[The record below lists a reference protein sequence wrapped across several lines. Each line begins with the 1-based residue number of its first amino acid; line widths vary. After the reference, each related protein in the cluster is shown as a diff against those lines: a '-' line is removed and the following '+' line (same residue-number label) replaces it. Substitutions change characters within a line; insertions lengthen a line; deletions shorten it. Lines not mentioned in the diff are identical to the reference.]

1 MGISRMKRVLLFDI
15 DGTLTR
21 SVYKAGTR
29 NPILDAMSNVFE
41 TSITKNGVIFSG
53 GTDRSIIRD
62 VLAANNIQYDQ
73 HLDKVD
79 ATVELYKQL
88 LADSIARGDCH
99 WESLLNVNELLAA
112 CANDA
117 AFQLALVTGNLR
129 ECAEMKLK
137 SAGINVDLFKWITS
151 CLVVSAPITLTGQ
164 NWSKVQFIEHVSKL
178 TQNFNRQ
185 TLSSS
190 GTHPRI
196 CDVVI

>member
-1 MGISRMKRVLLFDI
+1 MKRVLLFDI

-21 SVYKAGTR
+21 SVYKAGSR

-41 TSITKNGVIFSG
+41 TSITKRGVIFSG

-88 LADSIARGDCH
+88 LADSISRGDCH

-112 CANDA
+112 CAKDA
-117 AFQLALVTGNLR
+117 DFQLALGLV
-129 ECAEMKLK
+129 LK
-137 SAGINVDLFKWITS
+137 
-151 CLVVSAPITLTGQ
+151 
-164 NWSKVQFIEHVSKL
+164 
-178 TQNFNRQ
+178 
-185 TLSSS
+185 
-190 GTHPRI
+190 
-196 CDVVI
+196 